1 MGTRFEIVVASDD
14 EYRVRPCIEAAL
26 AEIEDLHRQFT
37 RFSSDSLLSH
47 VNRTA
52 AHAPVRL
59 DVETFALFA
68 AAEAIRQQSAGAFD
82 IALGSGGVLLD
93 PELRTIRFDRA
104 GVTLDLGGIA
114 KGYALDRAAQIL
126 RDSDVDCALLHGGTS
141 SVVAIG
147 ASPAGDA
154 WRVSLARCSAIPFID
169 LRDTALSVSR
179 PFAQLI
185 EDQPHILDPR
195 SGRSVQHKRVVV
207 VIGPSACE
215 ADAWSTALTVLGKR
229 PPALGDAW
237 TTLLELED
245 E

>member
-1 MGTRFEIVVASDD
+1 LVAIYGS
-14 EYRVRPCIEAAL
+14 
-26 AEIEDLHRQFT
+26 
-37 RFSSDSLLSH
+37 
-47 VNRTA
+47 TA

-68 AAEAIRQQSAGAFD
+68 AAESIKQQSDGAFD

-93 PELRTIRFDRA
+93 PELRTIRFDRT
-104 GVTLDLGGIA
+104 GVTLDLGAIA

-126 RDSDVDCALLHGGTS
+126 RDSDLDCALLHGGTS

-147 ASPAGDA
+147 ASPDGDA
-154 WRVSLARCSAIPFID
+154 WRVSLARCSVIPFID
-169 LRDTALSVSR
+169 LRDAALSVSR
-179 PFAQLI
+179 PFAQLSD
-185 EDQPHILDPR
+185 DQPHILDPR
-195 SGRSVQHKRVVV
+195 SGRSVQNHNIAV